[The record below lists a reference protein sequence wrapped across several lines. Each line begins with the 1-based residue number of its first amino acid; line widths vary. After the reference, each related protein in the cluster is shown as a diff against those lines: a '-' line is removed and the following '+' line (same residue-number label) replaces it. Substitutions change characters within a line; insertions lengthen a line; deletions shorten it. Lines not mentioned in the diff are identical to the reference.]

1 MAASTGAARTA
12 GTSLATGVAL
22 GLVVASL
29 PLLAGPAAAQ
39 CQPTCVGDL
48 VAVGLSNAE
57 GPVAIAVLGNAE
69 GHLVAVSVLGNAAA
83 SLVGLN
89 VLGASPGNSEAG
101 LVAVSGGGNAEAS
114 LAAASVLGN
123 SRGLVAVSV
132 TGHADGTVAVGG
144 ADLGLP
150 AG

>member
-69 GHLVAVSVLGNAAA
+69 GHLVAVSVLG
-83 SLVGLN
+83 LN